1 MHGVTFYFWSMIKNL
16 PKSIALELVP
26 RSLDSL
32 LEESRN
38 CLSKFPL
45 TTINVPEI
53 RTVATKS
60 YESAHYLLENHVP
73 VTPHFRMVDRS
84 LTELIEKLGILT
96 AIGLREVLIIAGDP
110 PKDPG
115 FQPSGLTSVLAIRE
129 IRKLF
134 PTLKIFAGLDPF
146 RTSFRE
152 ELDCAKRKLDAG
164 ADGFYTQPFFSVG
177 MLEQWMEQ
185 LPEAE
190 VWYGIAPV
198 LSEKSKLYWENTN
211 KVVFPPDFTI
221 DLDGNVRTGRALLKS
236 IADAKQRAYLMPVRV
251 DAAEYVRVL
260 LND

>member
-1 MHGVTFYFWSMIKNL
+1 MIKNL

-26 RSLDSL
+26 RTLESL
-32 LEESRN
+32 LEESKD
-38 CLSKFPL
+38 CMSKFPL

-53 RTVATKS
+53 RTVPVKS
-60 YESAHYLLENHVP
+60 YESARMLIANHVP

-84 LTELIEKLGILT
+84 LTELIEKLGVLT
-96 AIGLREVLIIAGDP
+96 SMGLREVLIIAGDP
-110 PKDPG
+110 PKDLG

-152 ELDCAKRKLDAG
+152 ELDYAKRKLDAG

-185 LPEAE
+185 IPEAE

-198 LSEKSKLYWENTN
+198 LSEKSKFYWENTN
-211 KVVFPPDFTI
+211 KVVFPPDFDIT
-221 DLDGNVRTGRALLKS
+221 LESNVRTGRALLKA
-236 IADAKQRAYLMPVRV
+236 IADANQRAYLMPVRV
-251 DAAEYVRVL
+251 DAAEYVGAL
-260 LND
+260 LNEA